1 VIPEARRERL
11 LGLFRAEA
19 KESLAALSAGALDV
33 EQGRGSREQY
43 DAMFRAAHTVKGGAR
58 MLALDEIAK
67 VADEAESLLRGLRDG
82 EIEAGREVGGR
93 LIGLADELSGLIW
106 PPEPAVQAA
115 ELPNPTRSTVRVPSD
130 RIDAV
135 VALASEARRTQHD
148 PRALDELLATT
159 EAAAL
164 RLRLM
169 PLEGLFA
176 DLRRAVRD
184 AAESDGKQARLETE
198 GGDVEADAA
207 VVDAAA
213 EILLQL
219 IRNAVAHGIEPP
231 VERERAGKPPFGTI
245 RLTVAARGGWLEL
258 VVADDGG
265 GVDET
270 SLRARA
276 GERGLSPDAAVQEL
290 LFAPGLSTRSQADSL
305 GGQGVG
311 LDVVRARTGA
321 AGGEVAVDWRAGQ
334 GTTFTIRLPVT
345 ALYERLAVARL
356 GDTPIGVPADA
367 VDSIASA
374 GDGLP
379 VDGPVDELS
388 VLTVPLGPLF
398 APNRLAKRAWIQ
410 PDGRVGIVL
419 DPQAV

>member
-1 VIPEARRERL
+1 MSQDRRERL

-19 KESLAALSAGALDV
+19 KESIAALSAGALDV
-33 EQGRGSREQY
+33 EQGKGSREQY

-58 MLALDEIAK
+58 MLALDEIAA
-67 VADEAESLLRGLRDG
+67 VADRAELVVRALRDG
-82 EIEAGREVGGR
+82 ERTAGRESGSELIR
-93 LIGLADELSGLIW
+93 LVDQLTALIW
-106 PPEPAVQAA
+106 PPEPRAPEAA
-115 ELPNPTRSTVRVPSD
+115 SPNPPAQSTVRVPTT
-130 RIDAV
+130 RIDEV
-135 VALASEARRTQHD
+135 VALAAEARRSQGD
-148 PRALDELLATT
+148 LRALDELLSTT

-184 AAESDGKQARLETE
+184 AAASDGKQAALETQ

-231 VERERAGKPPFGTI
+231 AERQRNGKPPTGTI
-245 RLTVAARGGWLEL
+245 RLSVAARGGWLEL

-265 GVDET
+265 GVDEAA
-270 SLRARA
+270 LRARA
-276 GERGLSPDAAVQEL
+276 SERGLARDLPTEEL
-290 LFAPGLSTRSQADSL
+290 LFAPGLSTRRDADAL

-311 LDVVRARTGA
+311 LDVVRARTSA
-321 AGGEVAVDWRAGQ
+321 SGGKVSVDWRPGA
-334 GTTFTIRLPVT
+334 GTTFTIRLPIT

-356 GDTPIGVPADA
+356 GNTPIAIPADA
-367 VDSIASA
+367 VESIELA

-388 VLTVPLGPLF
+388 LLTVPLGPLF
-398 APNRLAKRAWIQ
+398 APNPLAKRAWIL